1 MGKRRV
7 RNLIALNHKDIA
19 GFDVRQDRV
28 KFAAHEYGVQT
39 FSDFDQA
46 VEEFGPDLFIIST
59 PPDLHM
65 RYAYY
70 ALKKKIHCFIEGSV
84 VEANKILELGEKAR
98 DLGVIMVPSCT
109 MRFYPGPIQ
118 IKDLVRRDIVGRPLN
133 YNYQSGQY
141 LPDWHPWESVEDFY
155 VSNPDTG
162 GCREIVPFELTWL
175 NDIFGNPT
183 PVACVKRKLSDM
195 NIEIDDLYHCLLEYP
210 GGLVGNLTVEVLSRP
225 ESTREFRLIGSE
237 GEIVYSGGNNT
248 VRYINTSMSSWKV
261 IKLNTGTVEKQ
272 YINPEEPYIEEIR
285 KFIEAVTNKDPGMY
299 PNTLYDDYLVLNNL
313 YDLEAL
319 S

>member
-1 MGKRRV
+1 
-7 RNLIALNHKDIA
+7 
-19 GFDVRQDRV
+19 
-28 KFAAHEYGVQT
+28 
-39 FSDFDQA
+39 
-46 VEEFGPDLFIIST
+46 
-59 PPDLHM
+59 
-65 RYAYY
+65 
-70 ALKKKIHCFIEGSV
+70 
-84 VEANKILELGEKAR
+84 
-98 DLGVIMVPSCT
+98 
-109 MRFYPGPIQ
+109 
-118 IKDLVRRDIVGRPLN
+118 
-133 YNYQSGQY
+133 